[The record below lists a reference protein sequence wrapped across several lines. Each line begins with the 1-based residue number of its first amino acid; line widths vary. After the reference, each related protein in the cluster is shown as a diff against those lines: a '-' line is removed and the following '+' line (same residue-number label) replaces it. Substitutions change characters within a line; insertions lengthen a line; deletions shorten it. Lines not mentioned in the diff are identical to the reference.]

1 MSNENGEHQCS
12 RIILKDSLVSLVE
25 KFAPHLPYLRRFSRA
40 LTGSQIEGDT
50 YVRTALE
57 ALVAGEADIDDTLSA
72 KVSLYRMFL
81 AIWSVTGAQLEVAS
95 DDDPAAAARVRR
107 LTPLSRQ
114 AFLLSSLEGMTTDEI
129 ASVMNVDTKQ
139 AQSFLDEAEAD
150 IEKELRTNVL
160 IIEDEPIIAA
170 DIEGLVEDLGHSVD
184 AIAATRSSAVQA
196 VKDKKPGLVLADV
209 QLADGSSGIDAVS
222 DILNDYDVPVIFITA
237 FPERLLTGEKAEP
250 AYLIS
255 KPFKP
260 ENVKAA
266 ISQALFFHSA

>member
-1 MSNENGEHQCS
+1 M
-12 RIILKDSLVSLVE
+12 SLVE

-40 LTGSQIEGDT
+40 LTGSQAEGDN

-57 ALVAGEADIDDTLSA
+57 ALVAGDAGLDDTLEPKIA
-72 KVSLYRMFL
+72 LYRMFL
-81 AIWSVTGAQLEVAS
+81 AIWTTTGAQLESRAG
-95 DDDPAAAARVRR
+95 DDATAAERVRR

-114 AFLLSSLEGMTTDEI
+114 AFLLSSLEGMSVPDI
-129 ASVMNVDTKQ
+129 AGVMNVDEARATVLL
-139 AQSFLDEAEAD
+139 SEAETD

-170 DIEGLVEDLGHSVD
+170 DIEGLVEDLGHVVD
-184 AIAATRSSAVQA
+184 GIAATHTDAVQA
-196 VKDKKPGLVLADV
+196 VADKKPGLILADV
-209 QLADGSSGIDAVS
+209 QLADGSSGIEAV
-222 DILNDYDVPVIFITA
+222 DEILKSFDVPVIFITA
-237 FPERLLTGEKAEP
+237 FPERLLTGDKPEP

-266 ISQALFFHSA
+266 ISQALFFHTP